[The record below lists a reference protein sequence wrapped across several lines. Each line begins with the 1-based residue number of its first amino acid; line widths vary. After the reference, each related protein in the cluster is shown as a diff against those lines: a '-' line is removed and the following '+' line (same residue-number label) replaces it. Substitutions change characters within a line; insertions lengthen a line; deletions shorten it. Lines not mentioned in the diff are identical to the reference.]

1 MRMMSWLC
9 TATNVFCWRFLS
21 KRHVHVHVYMNCN
34 TKLYIVTCT
43 SYVSVAW
50 ELRSKCTC
58 SCITSCVCTCIYNL
72 SFHNYYTI
80 LHMSTCTIMY
90 MYQSKKAHCGQLFRP
105 CWLSSVQYSTICFG
119 IHVGLYPRFSKVYTL
134 HNTSFFTITMNYS
147 RIHVVSL

>member
-21 KRHVHVHVYMNCN
+21 KRHVHVHVHVYMNCN

-43 SYVSVAW
+43 SYMSVAW
-50 ELRSKCTC
+50 ELRTKCTC
-58 SCITSCVCTCIYNL
+58 SCITSCVCIYNL
-72 SFHNYYTI
+72 SFHNYYNI

-105 CWLSSVQYSTICFG
+105 CWLSSVQYSTICSG